1 MNRSYSPASLPE
13 PPYQT
18 ERLRLRPLEVADA
31 LMVHDALDLN
41 PEVWRFDPGF
51 AMTLDDREW
60 LITRD
65 EALYEHFGFAPFG
78 AFRKAD
84 GVFIG
89 MSGLNPYVFDN
100 RDGSRAVEFEVMFK
114 LSRPFWKQG
123 FATELASF
131 WVGFAFEH
139 VKLKRLI
146 TCPARENVASLAVL
160 RRLGATF
167 EDDWLDGETVIAT
180 IENARG

>member
-1 MNRSYSPASLPE
+1 MDRSFSFASLPE
-13 PPYQT
+13 PPYHT
-18 ERLRLRPLEVADA
+18 ERLMLRPLEMADVS
-31 LMVHDALDLN
+31 LVHEAIDLD

-51 AMTLDDREW
+51 ALTRVDREW

-84 GVFIG
+84 LAFIG
-89 MSGLNPYVFDN
+89 VSGLNPYVFDN

-114 LSRPFWKQG
+114 LARPYWKQG
-123 FATELASF
+123 YATELASF
-131 WVGFAFEH
+131 WVRFAFEQ

-146 TCPARENVASLAVL
+146 TCPARKNTASLAVL
-160 RRLGATF
+160 RRLGAIF
-167 EDDWLDGETVIAT
+167 EDDWLDDDTIIAT
-180 IENARG
+180 IDRVKA